1 MRTCSI
7 DKPGKGYRVH
17 TRVILQYLVP
27 EYVLL
32 RSTPGRALLVASPR
46 SSISRDKKQ
55 DVLGKQ
61 RMGSYH
67 PEGGPYYTILQPERP
82 LDRPTRRSTGQGTSI
97 LCSNTSLYYTHSIRG
112 EKNEKM
118 VLRYEYWYNN
128 WYFQASRGDGVCFG
142 ETFSS
147 KRNIVL

>member
-1 MRTCSI
+1 MRTCSM
-7 DKPGKGYRVH
+7 DKPGKGYRAH
-17 TRVILQYLVP
+17 TRVILQCLVP

-32 RSTPGRALLVASPR
+32 RSTAGRALLVASPR

-82 LDRPTRRSTGQGTSI
+82 LNRPTRCRTGQGTSI
-97 LCSNTSLYYTHSIRG
+97 LSSNTSLWYTHSIRS
-112 EKNEKM
+112 EKKEKM
-118 VLRYEYWYNN
+118 VLQYEYWYNI
-128 WYFQASRGDGVCFG
+128 WYFHASRGVGVCFG
-142 ETFSS
+142 ETFFS
-147 KRNIVL
+147 RINIIL